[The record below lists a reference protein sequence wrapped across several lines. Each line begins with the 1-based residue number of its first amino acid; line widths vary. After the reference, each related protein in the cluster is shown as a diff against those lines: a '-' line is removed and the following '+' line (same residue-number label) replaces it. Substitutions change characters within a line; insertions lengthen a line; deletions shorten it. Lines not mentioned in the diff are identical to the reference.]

1 MSPMGSKPK
10 QVVHGVVGPA
20 DYIYEQ
26 GSPPNEVNQKL
37 AHKNSVPTAALP
49 HSSVYQRSV
58 SHINNY
64 QSPTKTFKTQQFNAS
79 PMFHTRFDTPVT
91 TISSKIERPHSS
103 AAITQERVAPNTP
116 NPFKQQP
123 QYQMSSTT
131 PKKMTLLE
139 RAQNQAPTVST

>member
-1 MSPMGSKPK
+1 MSPIGSKPK

-37 AHKNSVPTAALP
+37 AHKNSVSTAAAP
-49 HSSVYQRSV
+49 HTSVYQRSHV
-58 SHINNY
+58 NNY
-64 QSPTKTFKTQQFNAS
+64 QSPSQSFKTQQFNAS
-79 PMFHTRFDTPVT
+79 PMFHTRFDTSVT

-103 AAITQERVAPNTP
+103 AAITQERVSSNTP

-123 QYQMSSTT
+123 HYQMSSTT

-139 RAQNQAPTVST
+139 RTQNQVPPVSTY